1 MPTNLASALTQVD
14 DSVAKAFADL
24 GTLAESA
31 RHAQDSLQHA
41 MREAQRAAALV
52 DFDDKALQE
61 FLTKPYLVRALG
73 NGQYE
78 LIVPRFIGFR
88 AGWPVRHDGPYTVY
102 LVSKFINML
111 APLPDWLAG
120 ELGFAA
126 PSFGAALDGNTL
138 TITRG
143 DPAAVME
150 KLGGPKTIARREGN
164 RLILRPASRFDILR
178 REAHPLP
185 APVAG

>member
-61 FLTKPYLVRALG
+61 FLTKCTMGIKLETGGCLPVHACSVRG
-73 NGQYE
+73 NKVGNWRLSASQ
-78 LIVPRFIGFR
+78 PS
-88 AGWPVRHDGPYTVY
+88 PYT
-102 LVSKFINML
+102 
-111 APLPDWLAG
+111 W
-120 ELGFAA
+120 E
-126 PSFGAALDGNTL
+126 
-138 TITRG
+138 
-143 DPAAVME
+143 
-150 KLGGPKTIARREGN
+150 
-164 RLILRPASRFDILR
+164 
-178 REAHPLP
+178 
-185 APVAG
+185 